1 MRDQSPLS
9 ELVITS
15 VRDPALAANMLL
27 VLSVDRRTLWTALLL
42 MAVLNTLIQQI
53 GLVLIPGSSPFPGVF
68 DSALIYFCFVYGT
81 FVLIVFSIYW
91 VGRSFGGHGTME
103 NVMVTIVWLQFL
115 REIVESIGLLL
126 FFVAPTLSLLLVFA
140 ATLIG
145 FWMLIHF
152 INQAHD
158 FQNIGKTILILIASF
173 IAMIVMATILLSLIG
188 VGNLGIAHV

>member
-1 MRDQSPLS
+1 M
-9 ELVITS
+9 
-15 VRDPALAANMLL
+15 
-27 VLSVDRRTLWTALLL
+27 
-42 MAVLNTLIQQI
+42 
-53 GLVLIPGSSPFPGVF
+53 
-68 DSALIYFCFVYGT
+68 
-81 FVLIVFSIYW
+81 
-91 VGRSFGGHGTME
+91 
-103 NVMVTIVWLQFL
+103 
-115 REIVESIGLLL
+115 IVESIGLLL